1 MIASSLEE
9 LKSIGASKLG
19 YSTDN
24 PNQLKIV
31 LESDGTEVEDDQYF
45 QLADDETI
53 FLLLQND
60 EKWIPA
66 GVEALKSG
74 KIFTNNRK

>member
-19 YSTDN
+19 YSYDD

-31 LESDGTEVEDDQYF
+31 LESDGTEIEDNQYF
-45 QLADDETI
+45 KLADQETI
-53 FLLLQND
+53 FLLLRQN

-74 KIFTNNRK
+74 IY